1 MIDNIKIKS
10 LIIII
15 TTLLFSCQKQKEEG
29 TYPCMDGNCDA
40 TFEIPG
46 DSKYANGYHHVKLKG
61 HNYFQVKGKLDELN
75 SE

>member
-1 MIDNIKIKS
+1 MNK
-10 LIIII
+10 LIAIA
-15 TTLLFSCQKQKEEG
+15 LLCLLLSCQKQEEEEG
-29 TYPCMDGNCDA
+29 KYPCMDGNCDA

-46 DSKYANGYHHVKLKG
+46 DNIDANGYHHVKLKG